1 MILFNPNKEPVE
13 FMYGGQTYIFKPKES
28 RNLPDNVAEHALERQ
43 HAPLVEHTP
52 MYDKQVE
59 VSDTVYSE
67 LPWRKL
73 VSMASARKVHK
84 IGMSRPDVEKAME
97 EYDQSQGRTLQESTS

>member
-1 MILFNPNKEPVE
+1 MILFNPDTKPVE
-13 FMYGGQTYIFKPKES
+13 FRYGGQVFIFKPKES
-28 RNLPDNVAEHALERQ
+28 RNLPDEVATHALERS

-59 VSDTVYSE
+59 ISDTIYSE

-73 VSMASARKVHK
+73 VSMASARGVHK
-84 IGMSRPDVEKAME
+84 IGMNRIQTEKAME
-97 EYDQSQGRTLQESTS
+97 EYDQSQGRTL